1 MKKTLIAILA
11 LSGLAMAD
19 QELTWSFGT
28 TVYEQSNNG
37 GSYSGV
43 AFKLSTDSDR
53 YTADVFAFDQIS
65 SATLTS
71 IQILSRNNNDTDIPV
86 TLSLM
91 VVDGNGALVG
101 VSNSHTHTAA
111 QMNGLQYTRRISTFS
126 FGTEEAPITLS
137 TNTNYYAYF
146 VTEEKAAELTNDFV
160 LTSDNYGQT
169 VTSAT
174 LFAYQGKNPYTDS
187 ATNWGLQNGFKS
199 VASSGFVPN
208 MKVNVTVPEPA
219 TATLSLLALAG
230 LAARRRRH

>member
-11 LSGLAMAD
+11 LSGLAMAE

-28 TVYEQSNNG
+28 TAYEQSNNG

-43 AFKLSTDSDR
+43 AFKLSTGSDR
-53 YTADVFAFDQIS
+53 YTSDVFAFDQIS

-86 TLSLM
+86 TLSLI
-91 VVDGNGALVG
+91 VVDGDGALLG
-101 VSNSHTHTAA
+101 VSSSHTHTAA
-111 QMNGLQYTRRISTFS
+111 QMNGLQYTRSISTFS
-126 FGTEEAPITLS
+126 FDTEEAPITLS

-146 VTEEKAAELTNDFV
+146 VTEEKADELTNDFV

-187 ATNWGLQNGFKS
+187 AANWGLQNGFKS
-199 VASSGFVPN
+199 VASAGFVPN